1 MGELYRRVDAN
12 LFATLGC
19 RCGGVLEVRDGHS
32 SEGRNIVIPA
42 KAGIHW
48 LFDGSQM
55 NPRLRGD
62 DDSLF
67 DERR

>member
-19 RCGGVLEVRDGHS
+19 RCGGVLEVRDCHS
-32 SEGRNIVIPA
+32 SEGRNIVILA
-42 KAGIHW
+42 KAGIYW
-48 LFDGSQM
+48 LLTDVKM
-55 NPRLRGD
+55 DLRLRGD